1 MTRLKNNPRFS
12 LVFSLLLLVLT
23 YAVEGFLYGPWI
35 YKLIEKKSFLTYI
48 VEDSVRIMI
57 LYGGAVLGI
66 SLVVI
71 LLTSPVLLITI
82 GLNNWLKSDTRSF
95 LSIFLA
101 AFAFAI
107 IVQRIDLF
115 ARFLV
120 LIAAV
125 FLGKL
130 DLQLVGFSRWLSSVI
145 LVVLCCFGF
154 TGGILA
160 FYEWKF

>member
-23 YAVEGFLYGPWI
+23 YAIEGFLYGPWI
-35 YKLIEKKSFLTYI
+35 YKLIENKSFLTYI

-71 LLTSPVLLITI
+71 LLTSPVLLITV
-82 GLNNWLKSDTRSF
+82 GLNTWLKSDTRSF

-101 AFAFAI
+101 AFAFTI

-130 DLQLVGFSRWLSSVI
+130 DLQLVGCSRWLSSAI
-145 LVVLCCFGF
+145 LVVLCWFGL
-154 TGGILA
+154 TAGILA
-160 FYEWKF
+160 FYEWNF

>member
-130 DLQLVGFSRWLSSVI
+130 DLQLVGFSRWLSSAI

>member
-1 MTRLKNNPRFS
+1 MTRLKNNPQFS

-23 YAVEGFLYGPWI
+23 YAIEAFLYAPWI

-71 LLTSPVLLITI
+71 CLTSPVLLITF

-115 ARFLV
+115 ARFLI

-130 DLQLVGFSRWLSSVI
+130 DLQLAGYSRWLSSAI
-145 LVVLCCFGF
+145 LVVLCWFGF
-154 TGGILA
+154 TVGILA
-160 FYEWKF
+160 FYEWNF

>member
-1 MTRLKNNPRFS
+1 MTRLKHNPRFS

-23 YAVEGFLYGPWI
+23 YAIEGFLYGPWI
-35 YKLIEKKSFLTYI
+35 YQLIEKKSFLTYI
-48 VEDSVRIMI
+48 VKDSVRIMI
-57 LYGGAVLGI
+57 LYGAAVLGI
-66 SLVVI
+66 SIVVI
-71 LLTSPVLLITI
+71 LLTSPVLLITV

-101 AFAFAI
+101 AFACAI

-130 DLQLVGFSRWLSSVI
+130 DLQLVGFSRWLSSAI
-145 LVVLCCFGF
+145 LVGLCWFGF
-154 TGGILA
+154 TAGILA